1 MKIARRND
9 LSLRL
14 LEVFGTLMLCRTTT
28 AAAEELGISQ
38 PSVSIAIK
46 QLEGQLG
53 FALFERAK
61 NVRATPVRRGP
72 GA

>member
-28 AAAEELGISQ
+28 AAAEELGIIM
-38 PSVSIAIK
+38 VFT
-46 QLEGQLG
+46 GMRH
-53 FALFERAK
+53 FRH
-61 NVRATPVRRGP
+61 
-72 GA
+72 